1 MGLFRPYN
9 RDEKTVADESSATPN
24 QSGSKKNRPTPTRAE
39 AEAARMQR
47 LNPVPSKKEL
57 RARQREVREQERIKN
72 YQTLESQP
80 ERVLLRN
87 FVDSR
92 WTFSEFVMPL
102 MLIVFAAS
110 LLGAR
115 IYLLLQ
121 ISTWLMYGLLVGMVL
136 EVTWLWFRYKQILFE
151 RYPHANKRGLL
162 AYMWSRMIQP
172 RRFRRPGTQI
182 NRGDPF

>member
-1 MGLFRPYN
+1 MGLFRPYH
-9 RDEKTVADESSATPN
+9 RDEEPQTDESAPAEKSE
-24 QSGSKKNRPTPTRAE
+24 GKKNRPTPTRAE

-47 LNPVPSKKEL
+47 LNPLPSKKEL
-57 RARQREVREQERIKN
+57 RARERELREQERIKN
-72 YQTLESQP
+72 YETLESQP

-87 FVDSR
+87 FVDSK
-92 WTFSEFVMPL
+92 WSLSEFVMPL

-110 LLGAR
+110 LLGAKV
-115 IYLLLQ
+115 YLLLQ
-121 ISTWLMYGLLVGMVL
+121 ISTWVMYALLVGMVL
-136 EVTWLWFRYKQILFE
+136 EVTWFWFRYKRVLSE
-151 RYPHANKRGLL
+151 RYPQANKRGLL